1 MVISKSDSEQRLR
14 DIHDDSS
21 CKVVK
26 NTQNF
31 IVWVERLPLL
41 NRDRNPSSP
50 IFLATACYILIH
62 SLGTPILVVL
72 VVALVILAEDL
83 LNAIF

>member
-1 MVISKSDSEQRLR
+1 MVISKSDSEQQLT

-26 NTQNF
+26 NIQNF

-41 NRDRNPSSP
+41 NRDRNPSGP
-50 IFLATACYILIH
+50 IFSATACYILTH
-62 SLGTPILVVL
+62 SLGTPVCVVL
-72 VVALVILAEDL
+72 VVVLVILVEDL
-83 LNAIF
+83 LNASF